1 MQLKHTKLSS
11 ENMRLKICINNQL
24 YFFRSNM
31 HIYYL
36 KINADIFIF
45 LDKEGEML
53 YARSVG
59 LALRT

>member
-45 LDKEGEML
+45 LETKKGKCFMHEVWDL
-53 YARSVG
+53 
-59 LALRT
+59 L